1 MTVCYEHIS
10 YKVDISSHYKY
21 ATYSTKIKWCFMV
34 SYQKY
39 EFIQLVYKYVCRLQ
53 YFRWHGNPISSRSW
67 LLGFKWKQFLLM
79 RKIIHGVYYI
89 SIKIDKRRDRCL
101 ILVSLIC
108 SVHSSITILLKFH
121 KRISHLNSSCAKMS
135 FVRGIK
141 NFGIE
146 NNNRVKRLQTRYSFM
161 ERVTY
166 GTALNIWN

>member
-21 ATYSTKIKWCFMV
+21 ATYSTKIKMMFYGKLSKV
-34 SYQKY
+34 RIHSASLQ
-39 EFIQLVYKYVCRLQ
+39 ICRLQ

-79 RKIIHGVYYI
+79 RKIIYGVYYI

-141 NFGIE
+141 NCGIE

-166 GTALNIWN
+166 GTAFNIWN

>member
-1 MTVCYEHIS
+1 
-10 YKVDISSHYKY
+10 
-21 ATYSTKIKWCFMV
+21 
-34 SYQKY
+34 
-39 EFIQLVYKYVCRLQ
+39 
-53 YFRWHGNPISSRSW
+53 
-67 LLGFKWKQFLLM
+67 M
-79 RKIIHGVYYI
+79 RKIIYGVYYI

-166 GTALNIWN
+166 GTALNI